1 MMRSLAE
8 LMTQQKLMC
17 PYLCFTLEDLF
28 LCLQITSA
36 RNSFLHIKAI
46 IVSLFTSNRQG
57 KTIGKIVFLVLLKIC
72 FHKSSNKQA

>member
-8 LMTQQKLMC
+8 VITQQKLTC
-17 PYLCFTLEDLF
+17 PYLCFTPEDLF

-36 RNSFLHIKAI
+36 RNSFLHIKAV
-46 IVSLFTSNRQG
+46 IVSWFASNTQG

-72 FHKSSNKQA
+72 FS